1 MSFLVLF
8 TLTIHY
14 GLVLILCI
22 YGAHR
27 IYHAMTSR
35 RLIKT
40 VMEAGEKTEI
50 SKDYTPAVTVQIP
63 LYNEKFVVERIIDQ
77 ICKLDY
83 PREKLQIQVID
94 DSTDE
99 SIDIVAKRVAYHKA
113 RGLNIEH
120 VRRQNRLG
128 YKAGALAAAMVKVT
142 G

>member
-63 LYNEKFVVERIIDQ
+63 LYNEKFVVERIIDR
-77 ICKLDY
+77 ICQLDY
-83 PREKLQIQVID
+83 PCLLYTSPSPRDL
-94 DSTDE
+94 ST
-99 SIDIVAKRVAYHKA
+99 SRMPSSA
-113 RGLNIEH
+113 
-120 VRRQNRLG
+120 
-128 YKAGALAAAMVKVT
+128 
-142 G
+142 